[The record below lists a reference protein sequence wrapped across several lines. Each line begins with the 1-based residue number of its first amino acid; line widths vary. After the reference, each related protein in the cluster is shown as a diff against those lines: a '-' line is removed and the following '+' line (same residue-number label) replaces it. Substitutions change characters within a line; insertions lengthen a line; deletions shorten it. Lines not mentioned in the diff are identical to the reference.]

1 MMSARIKNLVKIAI
15 LVAVLAVGSQISI
28 PTPFLVPITLQI
40 LFVALV
46 GFLLKTPSALA
57 TVLVYVSIGAVGL
70 PVFAS
75 FNGGFGILFG
85 YTGGFIFGFFPLV
98 ALCSLGK
105 GKIRILFGI
114 LGTILCHVM
123 GVLQYM
129 LVAHTSFLTSLI
141 TTSLPYILKDIILV
155 VIAYFVS
162 VLISKRI
169 KKES

>member
-1 MMSARIKNLVKIAI
+1 MMSARIKNLVKVAI
-15 LVAVLAVGSQISI
+15 LVAVLAAGSQISI

-57 TVLVYVSIGAVGL
+57 TIFTYVSIGAVGL

-75 FNGGFGILFG
+75 FNGGLGTLFG
-85 YTGGFIFGFFPLV
+85 YTGGFVFGFFPLV
-98 ALCSLGK
+98 VLSSIGK
-105 GKIRILFGI
+105 GKVKILFGI

-129 LVAHTSFLTSLI
+129 LVANASFIASLI

-162 VLISKRI
+162 ALILKRI